1 MKVEA
6 EVETE
11 KPAKRNTPTTNK
23 KKTSSTKKGDE
34 NGDKYG
40 FLCSIFS
47 SAGI

>member
-23 KKTSSTKKGDE
+23 KKTTSIKGDE